1 MRSCFL
7 SAPEECE
14 QSVIDAIKAGYR
26 LIDTAIAYGNQK
38 AVGNAIKKC
47 IDEGIVKREEL
58 FITTKLWITEWKP
71 EDVEKSV
78 KLSLEELQV
87 DYIDLFLIHQSYF
100 INLPEEL
107 EEKRRKGYFFDRPLT
122 VDDDPKYRLGY
133 SVEIVKQ
140 TWGKMEELC
149 RAGLLHSIGVSNF
162 SAKRVNDVLSFCSI
176 KPAVNQIE
184 LHPYLQQWETKE
196 TLAKNDIYLMAYF
209 PLGGAAHVRAG
220 DVAGPMDDPVIKR
233 IAENHHKT
241 PAQIMIRW
249 AVQRGT
255 ICIPKSIH
263 EERIK
268 ENCNI
273 YDFELSEEEMKD
285 IRAIDKG
292 HRFARPLF
300 IAPGGTDWKEL
311 YDGEYSQEYNCLF
324 VTFWGCLG

>member
-107 EEKRRKGYFFDRPLT
+107 EEKRRKGYFFDRPLIPE
-122 VDDDPKYRLGY
+122 DDPKYRLGY
-133 SVEIVKQ
+133 NIDNLKQ

-162 SAKRVNDVLSFCSI
+162 SGK
-176 KPAVNQIE
+176 
-184 LHPYLQQWETKE
+184 H
-196 TLAKNDIYLMAYF
+196 
-209 PLGGAAHVRAG
+209 
-220 DVAGPMDDPVIKR
+220 
-233 IAENHHKT
+233 
-241 PAQIMIRW
+241 
-249 AVQRGT
+249 
-255 ICIPKSIH
+255 
-263 EERIK
+263 
-268 ENCNI
+268 
-273 YDFELSEEEMKD
+273 
-285 IRAIDKG
+285 
-292 HRFARPLF
+292 
-300 IAPGGTDWKEL
+300 
-311 YDGEYSQEYNCLF
+311 
-324 VTFWGCLG
+324 